1 MLFGVDEECPNHLNI
16 QSLIDIPEQRYYS
29 NLDNYDDPESPHLG
43 PGWELRCSSISA
55 PATSETGLSHRRPWI
70 PTQPKFRHS
79 YHDLK

>member
-29 NLDNYDDPESPHLG
+29 NLDKYDDPESPHLG

-55 PATSETGLSHRRPWI
+55 RRPPKLVY
-70 PTQPKFRHS
+70 PTDGPGSLRS
-79 YHDLK
+79 LDSDTAIMI